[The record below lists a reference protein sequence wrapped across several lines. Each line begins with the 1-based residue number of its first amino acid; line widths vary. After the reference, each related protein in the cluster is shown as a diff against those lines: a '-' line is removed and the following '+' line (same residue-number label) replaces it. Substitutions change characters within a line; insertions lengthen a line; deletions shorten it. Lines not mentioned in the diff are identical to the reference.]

1 MHDHACA
8 CVYVCTHPVRVCVH
22 THGRVCRACTHVCAC
37 ADTDLSNAFR
47 NPSHKWRIQF
57 VLLITDEGTHS
68 FLSPSSGG
76 AERARIRLQNLA
88 RREASWGPWEL
99 GFGEGGGNGKEIMT
113 AILRL

>member
-1 MHDHACA
+1 MIMPVHVCMCA
-8 CVYVCTHPVRVCVH
+8 HTWYMYVH
-22 THGRVCRACTHVCAC
+22 THGRVCRACTYVCAC

-47 NPSHKWRIQF
+47 NPSHKRRMQF

-76 AERARIRLQNLA
+76 AERVRIRLQNLA

-99 GFGEGGGNGKEIMT
+99 GFGEGCGNGKEIMT